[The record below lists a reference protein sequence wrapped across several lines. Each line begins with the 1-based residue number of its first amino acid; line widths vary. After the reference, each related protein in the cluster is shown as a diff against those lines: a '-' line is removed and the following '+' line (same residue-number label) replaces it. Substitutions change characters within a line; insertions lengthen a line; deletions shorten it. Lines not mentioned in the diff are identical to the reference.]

1 MQGVKVEKSG
11 MEHCAAGERK
21 KNVEGHVTDSPEYY
35 KSDDFRIWSMKIV
48 PCSKRYV
55 HDWTE
60 CPFAHQ
66 KEKATRRD
74 PKVFQYT
81 GIACPS
87 MKKEGTCA
95 FGDQCPYAHN
105 VFEYWLHPTRYRTQ
119 MCNDGEKC
127 TRKICFFAHNEKE
140 LRNPECKPFV
150 APEMLA
156 AAAAAMASGN
166 GGQMQ
171 IPQQHLAALS
181 APRMSVESV
190 RQSQEWGPVAMP
202 SNVAGRLSM
211 SEGRDALVDDATL
224 FPWLYGPVQQSQQQ
238 LPQQY
243 VPTTQT
249 VSSGRNA
256 SIQDDTIIGKLS
268 SMVSENKISF
278 EQAMLILQ
286 RLMPQMSVSG
296 VAESLK
302 TGDTISRGA
311 DASSSVG
318 LDYLSTLDPMQR
330 LAQEDVQKAF
340 VLRNQDARLSLESE
354 SSNYDPWRMSVDTRA
369 NSSHFADLESL
380 NPKFPEGPSFAYPQ
394 VQRSSYERGG
404 FLPSKVGTPTRHST
418 GNIKVSE
425 MPWEDHLRR
434 LSLGD
439 QSPGSGESD
448 EGQDYAPSFNPY
460 ASALFQAGGQER

>member
-1 MQGVKVEKSG
+1 
-11 MEHCAAGERK
+11 MEHCAAGEK
-21 KNVEGHVTDSPEYY
+21 KLKSAEGHVTESPEYY
-35 KSDDFRIWSMKIV
+35 KSDDFRIWSMKVV

-60 CPFAHQ
+60 CPFSHQ

-74 PKVFQYT
+74 PKLYQYT

-127 TRKICFFAHNEKE
+127 NRKICFFAHNEKE

-156 AAAAAMASGN
+156 SAAAAMASAN
-166 GGQMQ
+166 GGQGQ
-171 IPQQHLAALS
+171 IPQQHLAALN

-190 RQSQEWGPVAMP
+190 RQSQEWGPAAMP
-202 SNVAGRLSM
+202 CNVAGRISM
-211 SEGRDALVDDATL
+211 SEGRDAVVNDTTL
-224 FPWLYGPVQQSQQQ
+224 FPWLYGAVHQNQQQ
-238 LPQQY
+238 QQQQQQY
-243 VPTTQT
+243 VPMAHTI
-249 VSSGRNA
+249 SSSRDVNV
-256 SIQDDTIIGKLS
+256 QDDTIIGKLS

-286 RLMPQMSVSG
+286 RLGPQVSVTG
-296 VAESLK
+296 VAQSLK

-311 DASSSVG
+311 DASSFS
-318 LDYLSTLDPMQR
+318 LDYLSPEPIQR
-330 LAQEDVQKAF
+330 IAQEDVQKAF
-340 VLRNQDARLSLESE
+340 VLHNQDARLSLESE

-369 NSSHFADLESL
+369 NSSFADLESS
-380 NPKFPEGPSFAYPQ
+380 NPKFSEGPSFPYSYVP
-394 VQRSSYERGG
+394 RSSYERTG
-404 FLPSKVGTPTRHST
+404 FLPAKVTTPTRHST

-425 MPWEDHLRR
+425 VPWEDHLRR

-439 QSPGSGESD
+439 QSPGSCESD
-448 EGQDYAPSFNPY
+448 EGQDYAPTFNPY
-460 ASALFQAGGQER
+460 NSTLFQAGELER